1 MTEKTEQERDEFEIA
16 TVEET
21 DRLTPGTWVIDADGD
36 ALCLVDTHMGFP
48 QRMWMV
54 KARKGR
60 VSLLVDLPS
69 ATISA
74 SVASTGAA
82 RTRWGTATSAGR
94 SSASCARS
102 RSPTSRWLFSGQR
115 QHITHESTERSS
127 DDREDRRA
135 DRGSVAV
142 G

>member
-69 ATISA
+69 ATFPVHEAEIDPDFRCEHRHGKNEMGHCYVCGQVVGELRPVTFSDEQMA
-74 SVASTGAA
+74 VFRAA
-82 RTRWGTATSAGR
+82 AAHN
-94 SSASCARS
+94 ARID
-102 RSPTSRWLFSGQR
+102 GKEQR
-115 QHITHESTERSS
+115 
-127 DDREDRRA
+127 
-135 DRGSVAV
+135 
-142 G
+142 